1 MDIGYKTMVGLFY
14 KSRDLL
20 LVRRSRRLRR
30 AMEMNHLLR
39 NTILVIFLFVGM
51 QAYPQEVNETAQPA
65 EQAVQPVKQKA
76 DLDVTELIMDHVA
89 DAYEWHITTFGHT
102 HVSIPLPVIVKGK
115 DSGWQIFSSARFE
128 HGTAEY
134 QGFYISREGDNK
146 GKIVEKDA
154 SGEEIRP
161 WDFSITKNACSLML
175 SSAALIIMILSCARW
190 YKRRKEKPEEISP
203 KGFIAMMEMLIMSI
217 VDDVVK
223 PCIGKNYKR
232 YTPYLLT
239 VFFFIFFNNL
249 LGIIP
254 LFPGGANVTGNI
266 AITCV
271 LALFTFVIVN
281 IYGTKEYW
289 KEIFWPDVP
298 MWLKIPIPIMPA
310 IELVGVFTK
319 PFALMIRLFANIL
332 AGHSIVLG
340 LTCMIFLTVSLG
352 AAMNTG
358 MSVLSVVMTVFI
370 DFVELLVAFIQ
381 AYVFTMLSAVFIGLS
396 QVEPHHVKN

>member
-1 MDIGYKTMVGLFY
+1 
-14 KSRDLL
+14 
-20 LVRRSRRLRR
+20 
-30 AMEMNHLLR
+30 MNHLLR
-39 NTILVIFLFVGM
+39 NTFLVIFLFFGI
-51 QAYPQEVNETAQPA
+51 QAYSEEITETAQP
-65 EQAVQPVKQKA
+65 EKEKT
-76 DLDVTELIMDHVA
+76 DLNVTDLILEHVA

-102 HVSIPLPVIVKGK
+102 HISFPLPVIVKGK

-134 QGFYISREGDNK
+134 QGFYISEEGDNK

-154 SGEEIRP
+154 SGEEVRP
-161 WDFSITKNACSLML
+161 WDFSITKNALALML
-175 SSAALIIMILSCARW
+175 SSAGLIIMILLCARW
-190 YKRRKEKPEEISP
+190 YRQRKEKPEEISP
-203 KGFIAMMEMLIMSI
+203 KGFVGMMEMLIMSI

-254 LFPGGANVTGNI
+254 IFPGGANVTGNI
-266 AITCV
+266 AITAV
-271 LALFTFVIVN
+271 LAVFTFIIVN

-298 MWLKIPIPIMPA
+298 IWLKIPPIMPV
-310 IELVGVFTK
+310 IELFGVFTK
-319 PFALMIRLFANIL
+319 PFVLMVRLLANIL
-332 AGHSIVLG
+332 AGHAIVLG
-340 LTCMIFLTVSLG
+340 IICMIFLTVSMG

-358 MSVLSVVMTVFI
+358 MSILSVIMTVFI

-396 QVEPHHVKN
+396 QAEPHHVKS